1 MLRWNRTEYE
11 RVSGKFFHTDKPP
24 TKEGG
29 RVREKLSERRRKGG
43 RGGEDDVVVDAKRQ

>member
-11 RVSGKFFHTDKPP
+11 RVSGKFFHTDNPP

-29 RVREKLSERRRKGG
+29 REKLRERRRKRE